1 MAQNQNASARLAKN
15 TVIYMIGNL
24 GSKIL
29 QVLILPLLTAVLLT
43 EEYGYYDLI
52 VTTINLITPIATLQ
66 LVEAM
71 FRYLFGGSEEEKRVT
86 ISSVTAALVV
96 GMTILAAVIALF
108 KCLALI

>member
-43 EEYGYYDLI
+43 EEYGYYDLHD
-52 VTTINLITPIATLQ
+52 
-66 LVEAM
+66 
-71 FRYLFGGSEEEKRVT
+71 R
-86 ISSVTAALVV
+86 
-96 GMTILAAVIALF
+96 
-108 KCLALI
+108 